1 MGYKNT
7 RQPPTRTLFFD
18 KTRVLSTWV
27 LKTRILCT
35 WSPQNLTNTN
45 AFACF
50 SDPFQYD
57 VPHMV
62 AHPKRY
68 YHVPHMLQPE
78 YGAATSAAY
87 VLCHSWSHQAHLW
100 HEPNSSRQYGKSPVP
115 EESSRALQGEEQ
127 HQTGAGTGAAKQNM
141 ADLHDSHETI
151 IFSQNTIWSE
161 AYSWFRTERRFGE
174 TIPESFNTATG
185 CSYGNI
191 FDQCLQCQHQ
201 QNKKCNTVNHTH
213 THTHVWHMQ
222 TQTGAKPARAHVAHM
237 KITCWQTTSQNES
250 ALTLFTM

>member
-1 MGYKNT
+1 
-7 RQPPTRTLFFD
+7 
-18 KTRVLSTWV
+18 
-27 LKTRILCT
+27 
-35 WSPQNLTNTN
+35 
-45 AFACF
+45 
-50 SDPFQYD
+50 
-57 VPHMV
+57 
-62 AHPKRY
+62 
-68 YHVPHMLQPE
+68 
-78 YGAATSAAY
+78 
-87 VLCHSWSHQAHLW
+87 
-100 HEPNSSRQYGKSPVP
+100 
-115 EESSRALQGEEQ
+115 
-127 HQTGAGTGAAKQNM
+127 M

-151 IFSQNTIWSE
+151 ILSQNTIWSE
-161 AYSWFRTERRFGE
+161 AYSWFRTDRRFGE

-201 QNKKCNTVNHTH
+201 QNTKCNTVDHTH